1 MPLESRARPSADDK
15 PQNKT
20 VSFNVTIKNVPE
32 ENVDQM
38 KLEINY
44 CLLQL
49 AKKHSPED
57 ILVNLI
63 WY

>member
-1 MPLESRARPSADDK
+1 MSLDLKA
-15 PQNKT
+15 PQKYKVT
-20 VSFNVTIKNVPE
+20 VLFNIQIKNVPD
-32 ENVDQM
+32 ENVDQL
-38 KLEINY
+38 KVEINY

-49 AKKHSPED
+49 AKKFAPED